1 LGNVNLFHGRID
13 AGTTRIDREA
23 TGHLVFVRPHDL
35 EIARRPASSS
45 SLHVTIEHINA
56 AGPVVK
62 VEATTEWGAL
72 VRVELPQQRF
82 ADLALT
88 KGEKIFITPRDLAV
102 FADGRRVS

>member
-1 LGNVNLFHGRID
+1 
-13 AGTTRIDREA
+13 
-23 TGHLVFVRPHDL
+23 
-35 EIARRPASSS
+35 
-45 SLHVTIEHINA
+45 VTIEHINA